1 MAASHALPFPG
12 LFAEIGLPGAGPQTT
27 AWLYMFWHGGFPLVV
42 GAYALLKHEGH
53 QATQPTRHASVAV
66 LSAGAAVPAAVCGLT
81 LLATRAQ
88 HPLPPIMQGHRSR
101 PARGTIL
108 TSV

>member
-53 QATQPTRHASVAV
+53 QATQPARHASGAV
-66 LSAGAAVPAAVCGLT
+66 LSAGSAVLAAVCGLT
-81 LLATRAQ
+81 LLATLAQ
-88 HPLPPIMQGHRSR
+88 HALPPIMPGNRYH
-101 PARGTIL
+101 AAMATI
-108 TSV
+108 